1 MRLARYTRYFYRL
14 HTLSSHEQ
22 GLIRLSAL
30 FESLLQNNQPRLFLH
45 LKDVGADPLS
55 IALPWLVQA
64 FAGFLSVSEVLL
76 LWDRIVGFDSL
87 NVLPVLASAIF
98 AFRGRALLLAKTAAE
113 VESVMQDLTGIMA
126 LPLLQHALFGG
137 E

>member
-1 MRLARYTRYFYRL
+1 M
-14 HTLSSHEQ
+14 
-22 GLIRLSAL
+22 
-30 FESLLQNNQPRLFLH
+30 
-45 LKDVGADPLS
+45 S